1 MNFVFSPHK
10 IPPFVTRN
18 IRSSSW
24 SRSSEP
30 RVSTLLPT
38 VKMMGTVADQEI
50 ANLSAK
56 LNQASDK
63 FINQWTGP
71 SLLQYLK
78 HNEAQLLQFIKE
90 AEEKIEAL
98 KGEMEALK
106 QRATSNQ
113 LAVANQESQAKEI
126 EAAIE
131 QARTTTEQ
139 LLFQKEQWEKQLVD
153 ETKQCQE
160 QKELIEAQ
168 EKATRQR
175 LEALKQAEHYFK
187 DIMALEFRKIDGD
200 HLQFVFTNIDSK
212 NHDRSFYLTIKIDN
226 NKYQV
231 TDCCPAIEG
240 IPDMLSELNK
250 TNNLMH
256 FVVGARKKFKLTTT

>member
-1 MNFVFSPHK
+1 
-10 IPPFVTRN
+10 
-18 IRSSSW
+18 
-24 SRSSEP
+24 
-30 RVSTLLPT
+30 
-38 VKMMGTVADQEI
+38 MMGTVADQEI

-78 HNEAQLLQFIKE
+78 HNEAQLRQFIQE
-90 AEEKIEAL
+90 AE
-98 KGEMEALK
+98 
-106 QRATSNQ
+106 
-113 LAVANQESQAKEI
+113 AVANQESQAKEI

-160 QKELIEAQ
+160 QKQLIEAQ

-226 NKYQV
+226 SKYQV